1 MQKEGVVLIMEVISL
16 LKLVLMYFIPLVVLW
31 FINRLYYKNEMK
43 DEIEYF
49 KEKLLILA
57 ESLLVFYFV
66 YLVLNIQEVNKLVF
80 LKFIYYFMLFSWF
93 ILINYF
99 STTYDKFRKCI
110 KTFLDEFSK
119 FVKNFL
125 LHLLLFMFVVL
136 FKNIGDLSIA
146 VIGSYFF
153 YAITEIVRG
162 YKSKIKDN
170 NKDLSKKNIIIQI
183 ILNIFIMIAFA
194 IIENYFNQVFVNK
207 SPKFDPFDF
216 IWFSV
221 LVVGCLINFY
231 FPGIEAFISKKIK
244 KWKGV

>member
-1 MQKEGVVLIMEVISL
+1 MEVISL
-16 LKLVLMYFIPLVVLW
+16 LKLVLMYFIPLVVLL
-31 FINRLYYKNEMK
+31 FINGLYYKNEMK
-43 DEIEYF
+43 DEIKYF
-49 KEKLLILA
+49 EEKLFILA

-66 YLVLNIQEVNKLVF
+66 YLVLNNDGLNIQEVNKLVF
-80 LKFIYYFMLFSWF
+80 FKFIYYFMLFSWF

-110 KTFLDEFSK
+110 KTFLNEFSK

-153 YAITEIVRG
+153 YAITEISKG

-170 NKDLSKKNIIIQI
+170 NKDFSKKNIIIQI
-183 ILNIFIMIAFA
+183 ILNIFIMFAFER
-194 IIENYFNQVFVNK
+194 IENCFNQVFLYK
-207 SPKFDPFDF
+207 PQKFDRIDF
-216 IWFSV
+216 FWFSV

-231 FPGIEAFISKKIK
+231 FPNIEAFISKKIK

>member
-1 MQKEGVVLIMEVISL
+1 M

-31 FINRLYYKNEMK
+31 FINRLYYKNEME

-49 KEKLLILA
+49 IEKLLILA

-125 LHLLLFMFVVL
+125 LHLLLFIFVVL
-136 FKNIGDLSIA
+136 FKNIGDLSMA

-153 YAITEIVRG
+153 YAITEILKG

-170 NKDLSKKNIIIQI
+170 NKDFSKNNIKIQI
-183 ILNIFIMIAFA
+183 ILNIIIMFAFER
-194 IIENYFNQVFVNK
+194 IENCFNQVFLDK
-207 SPKFDPFDF
+207 PQKFDRIDF

-231 FPGIEAFISKKIK
+231 FPSIEDFISKKIK

>member
-1 MQKEGVVLIMEVISL
+1 MEVISL

-43 DEIEYF
+43 DEIKYF
-49 KEKLLILA
+49 EEKLFILA

-66 YLVLNIQEVNKLVF
+66 YLVLNNDGLNIQEVNKLVF
-80 LKFIYYFMLFSWF
+80 FKFIYYFMLFSWF

-110 KTFLDEFSK
+110 KTFLNEFSK

-153 YAITEIVRG
+153 YAITEISKG

-170 NKDLSKKNIIIQI
+170 NKDFSKKNIIIQI
-183 ILNIFIMIAFA
+183 ILNIFIMFAFER
-194 IIENYFNQVFVNK
+194 IENCFNQVFLDK
-207 SPKFDPFDF
+207 PQKFDRIDF
-216 IWFSV
+216 FG
-221 LVVGCLINFY
+221 LVFLQLDV
-231 FPGIEAFISKKIK
+231 
-244 KWKGV
+244 

>member
-1 MQKEGVVLIMEVISL
+1 MEVISL
-16 LKLVLMYFIPLVVLW
+16 LKLVMMYFIPLVVLW

-43 DEIEYF
+43 DEIKYF
-49 KEKLLILA
+49 EEKLFILA

-66 YLVLNIQEVNKLVF
+66 YLVLNNDGLNIQEVNKLVF
-80 LKFIYYFMLFSWF
+80 FKFIYYFMLFSWF

-110 KTFLDEFSK
+110 KTFLNEFSK

-125 LHLLLFMFVVL
+125 LNLLLFMFVVL

-153 YAITEIVRG
+153 YAITEISKG
-162 YKSKIKDN
+162 YKGKIKDN
-170 NKDLSKKNIIIQI
+170 NKDFSKKNIIIQI
-183 ILNIFIMIAFA
+183 ILNIFIMFAFER
-194 IIENYFNQVFVNK
+194 IENCFNQVFLDK
-207 SPKFDPFDF
+207 PQKFDRIDF
-216 IWFSV
+216 FWFSV

-231 FPGIEAFISKKIK
+231 FPNIEAFISKKIK